1 MASTSSKLIL
11 RAILGTREWTKV
23 PTQSAT
29 PVGRYGHAVTMVGSK
44 FYMFAG
50 QVDGEFMND
59 LWMFDLNTCTFR
71 DYKILTGL
79 SSDVVCSAIQ
89 SCLGAYRTRRG
100 LA

>member
-1 MASTSSKLIL
+1 M
-11 RAILGTREWTKV
+11 

-59 LWMFDLNTCTFR
+59 LWMFDLNTRTL
-71 DYKILTGL
+71 LTL
-79 SSDVVCSAIQ
+79 EH
-89 SCLGAYRTRRG
+89 
-100 LA
+100 